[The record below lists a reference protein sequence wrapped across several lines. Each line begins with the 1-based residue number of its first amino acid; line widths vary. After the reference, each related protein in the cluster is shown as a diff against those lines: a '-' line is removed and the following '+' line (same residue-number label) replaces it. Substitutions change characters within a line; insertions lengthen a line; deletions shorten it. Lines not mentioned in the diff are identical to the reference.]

1 MAAESPLI
9 DLFGRS
15 PVKPIQ
21 EHISK
26 ARECAELL
34 PVFLDAVVVKD
45 WQQAELVRKQISEK
59 EHEADA
65 IKKDIRLH
73 LPNSLFMP
81 VPRSDL
87 LELLT
92 VQDKIANVVKD
103 ISGVMLGRKMEVPA
117 TLVEQFMAYAKQA
130 VSVVVQA
137 HEIVAELDELMETSF
152 RGIEAERVHR
162 MVVVLDELETN
173 SDQHE
178 RVIRQGLM
186 ALERELPPIDV
197 MFLYQVIEEIGVVA
211 DHAQRVGARLQI
223 LLAR

>member
-1 MAAESPLI
+1 MAAESPLL

-26 ARECAELL
+26 ARQCAEYL
-34 PVFLDAVVVKD
+34 PSFLTAVYQQD
-45 WQQAELVRKQISEK
+45 WAQAEKLRDKISHA

-92 VQDKIANVVKD
+92 VQDRIANVAKD
-103 ISGVMLGRKMEVPA
+103 ISGVILGRRMEVPA
-117 TLVEQFMAYAKQA
+117 PIAEEFKAYASQA

-162 MVVVLDELETN
+162 MVTVLDDLETE
-173 SDQHE
+173 SDKHE
-178 RVIRQGLM
+178 RNIRQGLM
-186 ALERELPPIDV
+186 AIERDLPPIDV
-197 MFLYQVIEEIGVVA
+197 MFLYQVIEQIGVVA

>member
-26 ARECAELL
+26 ARQCAELL
-34 PVFLDAVVVKD
+34 PKFLNAVVKQD
-45 WQQAELVRKQISEK
+45 WPLAEEVRNNISEK

-103 ISGVMLGRKMEVPA
+103 ISGVMLGRKMVVPES
-117 TLVEQFMAYAKQA
+117 LVEQFLSYATQA
-130 VSVVVQA
+130 VSVVAQA

-162 MVVVLDELETN
+162 MVVVLDDLETE
-173 SDQHE
+173 SDKYE
-178 RVIRQGLM
+178 RNIRQGLM
-186 ALERELPPIDV
+186 ALERDLPPIDV
-197 MFLYQVIEEIGVVA
+197 MFLYQVIEQIGVVA